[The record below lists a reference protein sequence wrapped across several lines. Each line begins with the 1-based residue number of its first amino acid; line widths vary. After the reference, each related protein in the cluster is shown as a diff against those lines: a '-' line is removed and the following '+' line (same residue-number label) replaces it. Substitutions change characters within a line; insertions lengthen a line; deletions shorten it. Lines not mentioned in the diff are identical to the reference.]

1 MQILLEVVG
10 RRGAARCPQGYRQ
23 TGYDARQG
31 RANTGLQHAYPNEYN
46 EREGDIGRDREGPAT
61 QRLFIV
67 PVASEVDERRA
78 GHTAQRGNHRQC
90 GFEAFDSS
98 PSMISRLTS

>member
-10 RRGAARCPQGYRQ
+10 RRGAARCSHRYFQ

-31 RANTGLQHAYPNEYN
+31 CANTGLQHAYPNEYN
-46 EREGDIGRDREGPAT
+46 EREGDIGRDRDGPAT
-61 QRLFIV
+61 LRLLIA

-78 GHTAQRGNHRQC
+78 GHTAPRPPAVRRSKRST
-90 GFEAFDSS
+90 A
-98 PSMISRLTS
+98 PLR